1 MFQGLLKKVIGN
13 FEEGGCEIS
22 LFAQRFLSSLG
33 MITTKLYQNF
43 LLEITKQNQM
53 SNFTFKISESTGQ
66 TKLQQLV
73 HSITEAV
80 NTGVLKVGDPLPSI
94 NQLSSETGFSRD
106 TIFKAYNILK
116 QQNVIESAPQ
126 KGYYVANESFKIFM
140 LLDDFSAFK
149 EQLYQSFRKNLPDT
163 YSVDLLFHHY
173 NTDVFHQLI
182 QNSLGRY
189 SMYVV
194 MNIDNKTLDPIL
206 EKIDTNKLLI
216 LDMGK
221 PENGKINYLLQ
232 DFYGSVNNC
241 LEEGLSQLKK
251 YDELVLVY
259 HKNNTPHPVEIVSA
273 VRSFCKSHKI
283 QFRNI
288 NTLNNSEIKKSQVY
302 FVIRDA
308 DLVQVI
314 KTCRARNFE
323 LGKDV
328 GVISYNDTPMKQ
340 IVGGGITVISTN
352 FEQMGKEAAEF
363 VKNKQKIGEV
373 LTTSLILRDSL

>member
-1 MFQGLLKKVIGN
+1 
-13 FEEGGCEIS
+13 
-22 LFAQRFLSSLG
+22 
-33 MITTKLYQNF
+33 
-43 LLEITKQNQM
+43 M
-53 SNFTFKISESTGQ
+53 SNFIFKISESTGQ

-73 HSITEAV
+73 HSITESI
-80 NTGVLKVGDPLPSI
+80 NTGKLKVGDSLPSI

-106 TIFKAYNILK
+106 TVFKAYNILK
-116 QQNVIESAPQ
+116 QRNVIESAPQ
-126 KGYYVANESFKIFM
+126 KGYYVANESFKVFM

-149 EQLYQSFRKNLPDT
+149 EQLYQSFRQNLTDS

-173 NTDVFHQLI
+173 NPDVFHQLI

-194 MNIDNKTLDPIL
+194 MNIDHKTLNPIL
-206 EKIDTNKLLI
+206 EKIDANKLLI

-221 PENGKINYLLQ
+221 PENGKQNYLLQ
-232 DFYGSVNNC
+232 DFSSSVKNC
-241 LEEGLSQLKK
+241 LKEGLVQLKK
-251 YDELVLVY
+251 YKELILVY
-259 HKNNTPHPVEIVSA
+259 AENNTPHPVETVSA
-273 VRSFCKSHKI
+273 VRSFCKLNKI
-283 QFRNI
+283 KFKNI
-288 NTLNNSEIKKSQVY
+288 RQLKDSDIEKGQAY

-314 KTCRARNFE
+314 KVCRSKQFE

-340 IVGGGITVISTN
+340 IVGGGITVISTD
-352 FEQMGKEAAEF
+352 FEKMGQQAAEF

-373 LTTSLILRDSL
+373 MATSLILRDSL